1 MDRYDYFFDDFGDE
15 ISHDDFSD
23 DVTDFDNDESV
34 LAHYGTKRH
43 SGRYPWGSGKDP
55 FQHSGDFLT
64 YVEAQRAAGK
74 RTRKI

>member
-15 ISHDDFSD
+15 ISHDNFSD

-43 SGRYPWGSGKDP
+43 S
-55 FQHSGDFLT
+55 
-64 YVEAQRAAGK
+64 
-74 RTRKI
+74 